1 MNKTSH
7 LNIVGAV
14 SLLSACAA
22 TTPVATSTA
31 APASAPAPAPAQGLL
46 AAPKKTILVLE
57 SDTSQKYEI
66 LGDVQ
71 ATLSGQGVYNIGSS
85 QDQAREHLKRT
96 AYAQYG
102 ERLDAI
108 VNYREATTIGG
119 GNYFGAVGAAFGA
132 KNTSIQAKGVA
143 VRFTGRK

>member
-1 MNKTSH
+1 MNKTS
-7 LNIVGAV
+7 LLIIVGAV

-31 APASAPAPAPAQGLL
+31 APASAPAPAPAQVQLP
-46 AAPKKTILVLE
+46 APKKTILVLE

-108 VNYREATTIGG
+108 VNYRQASTIGG
-119 GNYFGAVGAAFGA
+119 GNYFSAMGAAFGA
-132 KNTSIQAKGVA
+132 KNTSIEAKGVA

>member
-1 MNKTSH
+1 MNKTSL

>member
-1 MNKTSH
+1 MPSVCFQPA
-7 LNIVGAV
+7 LRLRQ
-14 SLLSACAA
+14 LLL
-22 TTPVATSTA
+22 P
-31 APASAPAPAPAQGLL
+31 LL
-46 AAPKKTILVLE
+46 HPHPHRRPHPLRVRGQLPAPKKTILVLE

>member
-1 MNKTSH
+1 MNKTSL

-22 TTPVATSTA
+22 TTPVATSSA